1 MLVSIW
7 RELYRLY
14 INSVRRVRMK
24 IHKILDIYHRA
35 LNQHLYSMVRT
46 RRLYYFA
53 CSTVRRFSSMSI
65 VCMWQWN
72 EAEVCVDTV
81 MMVVV
86 LSTHPA
92 LCAGLPSSSTS
103 ALASS
108 CLCLRTCG
116 VLLSVTAC
124 YLVSGQRTC
133 STRYR
138 KSSWLSPELWR
149 NLRNWNKKY
158 VNISETSTHFSNIF
172 AFLLRIFI
180 KSSSTLTQ
188 TWPSLRSSA
197 WPSSRPWVAAL
208 LRWRRAAAVDF
219 GVTELVRAR
228 ARARL
233 LCADTGD
240 AEP

>member
-1 MLVSIW
+1 MKPRYCCRHCNEGCGTQYSPCAVCGVTILVHLRAGLVLPLLAHLRSITQ
-7 RELYRLY
+7 
-14 INSVRRVRMK
+14 
-24 IHKILDIYHRA
+24 YHR
-35 LNQHLYSMVRT
+35 
-46 RRLYYFA
+46 
-53 CSTVRRFSSMSI
+53 
-65 VCMWQWN
+65 
-72 EAEVCVDTV
+72 
-81 MMVVV
+81 
-86 LSTHPA
+86 
-92 LCAGLPSSSTS
+92 
-103 ALASS
+103 
-108 CLCLRTCG
+108 
-116 VLLSVTAC
+116 VLLSQ
-124 YLVSGQRTC
+124 GQRTC

-172 AFLLRIFI
+172 VFLLRLFI

-208 LRWRRAAAVDF
+208 LRCRRAAAVDF